1 MNRSVKILVADDHPL
16 LLKALRD
23 FIEDLGYAQIIEAD
37 NGLDAC
43 HLILREAPLLA
54 LMDIRMQQ
62 LSGLEVVSRCR
73 TLKSKTRMVLITLHQ
88 EKSLFKQA
96 QQLGVYGYL
105 FKQSAL
111 AEIETCLKAVI
122 AGERYFSP
130 ELEQYFQSPSHE
142 LTAMLTPSEKKI
154 LRLIAQN
161 YTSPQIAEQLFIS
174 TKTVEKHRSNI
185 IKKLGISGK
194 TNSLLL
200 WAQHH
205 ADALR

>member
-23 FIEDLGYAQIIEAD
+23 FIEDLGYAQIIEAY
-37 NGLDAC
+37 NWLDAY
-43 HLILREAPLLA
+43 HMILREAPLLA
-54 LMDIRMQQ
+54 LLDIRMPQ

-73 TLKSKTRMVLITLHQ
+73 TQKSKTRMVLITLHQ

-174 TKTVEKHRSNI
+174 TKTVEK
-185 IKKLGISGK
+185 
-194 TNSLLL
+194 
-200 WAQHH
+200 
-205 ADALR
+205 